1 MLINNVTARWTE
13 VLAHVE
19 QALAESVAKI
29 DQRAR
34 DLANALP
41 GASVPLPDFDQ
52 IATTIG
58 KLDSCSAGVGQGVA
72 QLDTALQE
80 PEEGLRQWLLRAEAA
95 RRQLATWAGRAIG

>member
-1 MLINNVTARWTE
+1 MLTNNVTARWTE

-19 QALAESVAKI
+19 QALTESVAKI

-34 DLANALP
+34 DLATALP
-41 GASVPLPDFDQ
+41 AASAPPPDFHHL
-52 IATTIG
+52 ATTIG
-58 KLDSCSAGVGQGVA
+58 KLGSCSEGVGQRVA